1 MQAKKEYKIFKVKDL
16 KPHPRNRTIY
26 GDGEDVS
33 NLVDLIAKYG
43 LREKIIVNED
53 GVIISGHNRR
63 RALLELGI
71 EETECEVRH
80 YSNVMEEL
88 MDLVI
93 CNSGRRQKTRV
104 QQLREGE
111 AIYEIEAYKASIRQ
125 KSVLSNSLVKDQSSL
140 TRDSDEQGQTRDVVA
155 KIIKWGTGGKSS
167 GKDYSLGRSALK
179 RADELRNNG
188 NDDLAD
194 IIVNQINKR
203 GSHAAY
209 DLAYKVD
216 IDSLNDLT
224 LKGLKSGQ
232 ISGRA
237 SILPLKPE
245 FDKSKKKKEEIKE
258 VEEKKSSLITK
269 QDLVDI
275 VQEYNAQS
283 RGEISIEIPEMD
295 KGYVSKT
302 LEKAMSEFKTKVAQC
317 MTHQREIINLED
329 EEKERLDRI
338 MSKFIEDFKKDKNY
352 ILGGK

>member
-53 GVIISGHNRR
+53 GVIVSGHNRQ

-111 AIYEIEAYKASIRQ
+111 AIYEIEAYKAKQRLL
-125 KSVLSNSLVKDQSSL
+125 SVQNNNRAVKELWSL
-140 TRDSDEQGQTRDVVA
+140 TGDEQGQTRDVVA

-179 RADELRNNG
+179 RADELRESG

-194 IIVNQINKR
+194 IIITQINKR

-209 DLAYKVD
+209 DFAYKVD

-224 LKGLKSGQ
+224 LSGLRAGQ

-237 SILPLKPE
+237 STLPLKPE
-245 FDKSKKKKEEIKE
+245 FDKSKKRNNESVA
-258 VEEKKSSLITK
+258 VEEKKSTPITK
-269 QDLVDI
+269 QDLEDI

-329 EEKERLDRI
+329 EEKERLERI
-338 MSKFIEDFKKDKNY
+338 MSKFIDDFKKDKNY